1 MEKIWRFIKDED
13 GLELS
18 EYAVIGA
25 IIIGA
30 GVGVYYALGTAIQ
43 GEMVVITNAITGAGT
58 GT

>member
-25 IIIGA
+25 IIIG
-30 GVGVYYALGTAIQ
+30 VGSAIYLTLANEITVAIGKLITAMQ
-43 GEMVVITNAITGAGT
+43 
-58 GT
+58 

>member
-25 IIIGA
+25 IVI
-30 GVGVYYALGTAIQ
+30 GVGATVYLTLA
-43 GEMVVITNAITGAGT
+43 NAIRDAITLIADTITSGS
-58 GT
+58 